1 MFDLYYLENL
11 YYWLHPAR
19 NDERIRY
26 QHFYPQISSRYLR
39 RISCIPLYLHGE
51 SGDHRQNQR
60 NETAAQQQQQPISND
75 RTLTCLDSGSAP

>member
-26 QHFYPQISSRYLR
+26 QHFYPEISSRYLR

-51 SGDHRQNQR
+51 STNRSRKTSKDPVARYFMRLPLSSTTVHTENFL
-60 NETAAQQQQQPISND
+60 P
-75 RTLTCLDSGSAP
+75 